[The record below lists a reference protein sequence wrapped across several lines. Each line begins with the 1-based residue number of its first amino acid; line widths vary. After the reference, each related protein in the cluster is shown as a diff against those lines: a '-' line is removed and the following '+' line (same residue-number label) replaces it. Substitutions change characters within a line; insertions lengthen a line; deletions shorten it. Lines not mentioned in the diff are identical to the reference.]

1 MRQGI
6 GHINLNELHEIA
18 FINTNYMDTTINLRL
33 GADVK
38 LQLEELASYNIQTL
52 SQYLRELLTDH
63 VLDHNEVDDE
73 FFIDI
78 PDSVEIFKSNEQ
90 KPKRYEQSYDFTY
103 LLTWIFYK
111 SMNPQDFNNKTLL
124 TSIKNR
130 VELVINESS
139 FSQELKLEFV
149 KILNDLNRF
158 LVEPNYE
165 HKQFFFSTTNHP
177 LSFDYFRLMD
187 EIWAIK
193 Y

>member
-1 MRQGI
+1 
-6 GHINLNELHEIA
+6 
-18 FINTNYMDTTINLRL
+18 MDSKINLRIDENTKL
-33 GADVK
+33 G
-38 LQLEELASYNIQTL
+38 LEEMASYNNQSL

-63 VLDHNEVDDE
+63 VLDSHEVDDE
-73 FFIDI
+73 DFIDI
-78 PDSVEIFKSNEQ
+78 SDSIEVFDSNECNLKQ
-90 KPKRYEQSYDFTY
+90 YEQSYDFTY
-103 LLTWIFYK
+103 LLTWLFYK
-111 SMNPQDFNNKTLL
+111 SMNPQDVNSKTVL
-124 TSIKNR
+124 TSLKNK

-158 LVEPNYE
+158 LVEPEYE